1 VRCLT
6 RDECLQW
13 RRDRSRRREW
23 KRQFTCV
30 TPLKDLPWFAK
41 ELANSAGDF
50 RAALLLVDIILG
62 TETIESWR
70 RRMGEERPVGE
81 APGHLIE
88 ANPDELIGALAAALQ
103 DTVDV
108 SVLFEPARL
117 AIFAD
122 HDGYTTLFSSS
133 PLGELKER
141 LTERGVRLVDYHR
154 ATAP

>member
-13 RRDRSRRREW
+13 RRDHSRRREW

-30 TPLKDLPWFAK
+30 TPLKDLPWFAA
-41 ELANSAGDF
+41 ELVNCARDF

-62 TETIESWR
+62 AETIESWR
-70 RRMGEERPVGE
+70 LSMGEERRVGE

-88 ANPDELIGALAAALQ
+88 ANPDELISALAAALRDSV
-103 DTVDV
+103 DTT
-108 SVLFEPARL
+108 VLFEPGRL
-117 AIFAD
+117 AILAD
-122 HDGYTTLFSSS
+122 HDEYTTVFSTS
-133 PLGELKER
+133 PLGQLRER

-154 ATAP
+154 AGAP